1 MRAAAAGG
9 AEARREVPAGHIHHG
24 HRLGKLLPS
33 QLCLRASAPA
43 RLIPSPRVQKTCE
56 FDFGFGLDVPEGRT
70 TTFGANVVESTLHL
84 GFDAASDANQRQL
97 HGGGKP
103 GKRAKKK
110 AKANVKRNPWK
121 PGGNFRLPSDQ
132 VRATAQARP
141 PACAGCHVCAPP

>member
-1 MRAAAAGG
+1 MRAAAAAGG
-9 AEARREVPAGHIHHG
+9 AGARREVPAAGHIRHG

-43 RLIPSPRVQKTCE
+43 RLLPSPRVQKTC
-56 FDFGFGLDVPEGRT
+56 DFGFGLDVPDGRT
-70 TTFGANVVESTLHL
+70 PTFGANVVESTLRL
-84 GFDAASDANQRQL
+84 GVDAASDANQRQL
-97 HGGGKP
+97 HGGGRKHR
-103 GKRAKKK
+103 KLAKKK
-110 AKANVKRNPWK
+110 AKPNVQRPWK